1 MGSAAPFNARAKTH
15 PHHFFNTNP
24 THGSCDTMPHIC
36 GPHSQLPNCR
46 YHDQMRQKQEEEPT
60 TTWVPIPIHKV
71 QEVTEESANN
81 FNFNR
86 SASQPY
92 HVQQPQRS
100 SPSGTGGGVSRAVP
114 IQLLASPNLILS
126 AAGKQQQLPAKDELF
141 PRKKKSEFTM

>member
-1 MGSAAPFNARAKTH
+1 M
-15 PHHFFNTNP
+15 
-24 THGSCDTMPHIC
+24 
-36 GPHSQLPNCR
+36 
-46 YHDQMRQKQEEEPT
+46 

-86 SASQPY
+86 NASLPSY

-100 SPSGTGGGVSRAVP
+100 SPSGTGAGVSRAVP

-126 AAGKQQQLPAKDELF
+126 AAGKQQQPPAKDELF